1 MQSEDIFL
9 GLKIVANF
17 CLTIAR
23 GKKSPLIFPTIVI
36 QSRQCTIS
44 SILPSLVR
52 FKLEDLGAIHGREN
66 KIAKIEYC
74 VFTV

>member
-17 CLTIAR
+17 GLTIAR
-23 GKKSPLIFPTIVI
+23 GEKSPLIFQTIVTVTQSI
-36 QSRQCTIS
+36 QCKIS

-52 FKLEDLGAIHGREN
+52 FNLEDLGAIHGR
-66 KIAKIEYC
+66 
-74 VFTV
+74 